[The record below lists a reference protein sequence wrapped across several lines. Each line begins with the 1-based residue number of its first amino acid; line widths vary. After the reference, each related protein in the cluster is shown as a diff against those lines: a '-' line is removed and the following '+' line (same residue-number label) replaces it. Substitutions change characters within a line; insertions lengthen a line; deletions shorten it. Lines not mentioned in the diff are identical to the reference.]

1 MRVRAN
7 AWRSL
12 TGEALSQPS
21 RPNEGGAARMCPG
34 PALYRRAC
42 VWEAVFSVGSWKHSS
57 CCREKGGG
65 GGQGTSTGC
74 FCAGPELLQSESPYR
89 KKAGVISTVQRPR
102 ACTHVHGP
110 QQNNTEAS
118 MSAQRCC
125 SGSGLFRLKA
135 LCKE

>member
-65 GGQGTSTGC
+65 GKVQAQAASVQGLSSC
-74 FCAGPELLQSESPYR
+74 RVKAPIER
-89 KKAGVISTVQRPR
+89 KRGSS
-102 ACTHVHGP
+102 
-110 QQNNTEAS
+110 QQ
-118 MSAQRCC
+118 C
-125 SGSGLFRLKA
+125 SGLVHARTYTGHSRTTLKPA
-135 LCKE
+135 